1 VEYWNTPSIWLTAF
15 AAFVAGF
22 AITAFLFWRR
32 LDARRNEAENLKI
45 TLAQVEA
52 ALQAEK
58 AKTTWTEETR
68 QQLRDTFKALA
79 SDELVAKS
87 QQLKTAAKDE
97 LGVVVEPLKQE
108 LTKLDTYVREL
119 ESKREGAYSTIG
131 TQLQLLQGFQDSL
144 KQQTTALA
152 QALKSP
158 TVRGRWGE
166 MQLRRLVELAGM
178 EDHIDFSEQESGES
192 GRPDMIIRLP
202 PDGILPIDSK
212 VSLGAFLKAMEN
224 EDEQVRK
231 DSLVEHARVLRSRVR
246 ELSQK
251 AYWAQ
256 FERAPEVVVMF
267 VPIEASLA
275 AAFQY
280 DPELF
285 EYAISNKILISSP
298 VVFFALLKAIAYGW
312 QQQQVAKNAAQIA
325 EQGRTLYERLLTF
338 VGYLTGIGKSLE
350 SSVTKYN
357 EAIGSLEGRLLP
369 AARRFREM
377 GVATNDIESPKEV
390 ELQPRYLLPVERDEG
405 PADR

>member
-1 VEYWNTPSIWLTAF
+1 
-15 AAFVAGF
+15 
-22 AITAFLFWRR
+22 
-32 LDARRNEAENLKI
+32 
-45 TLAQVEA
+45 VEA
-52 ALQAEK
+52 ALQAER
-58 AKTTWTEETR
+58 AKTTWTEEAR

-87 QQLKTAAKDE
+87 EQLKTAAKDE

-144 KQQTTALA
+144 KQQTTALT

-166 MQLRRLVELAGM
+166 VQLRRLVELAGM
-178 EDHIDFSEQESGES
+178 EDHVDFSEQESGES
-192 GRPDMIIRLP
+192 GRPDMIVRLP

-231 DSLVEHARVLRSRVR
+231 DSLVEHARTLRSRVR

-267 VPIEASLA
+267 VPIESSLA

-285 EYAISNKILISSP
+285 EYAISNKVLISSP

-325 EQGRTLYERLLTF
+325 EQGRTLYERLVNF

-377 GVATNDIESPKEV
+377 GVATNEIESPKEV
-390 ELQPRYLLPVERDEG
+390 D
-405 PADR
+405 